1 MANLWKGLIAAVI
14 LLPLA
19 MGVHAQSW
27 QAGTHYQELSESLP
41 TDSGDRIQVTE
52 VFWYG
57 CPHCYSF
64 KPHVESWE
72 KSLPGDVQ
80 FNLMPAILGKSWE
93 PHARAFYALKAL
105 DSLDK
110 AHSPLF
116 DALAGERR
124 PLNSASALGDFLSG
138 IGVDRDAFVK
148 AYDSFGVNARLQQS
162 QSRIRAAR
170 VTGVP
175 TMLVNGK
182 YKVTASMAGGQEQML
197 DVVDYLIEKERQAL

>member
-1 MANLWKGLIAAVI
+1 MAYLWKGLITALM
-14 LLPLA
+14 LLPLVA
-19 MGVHAQSW
+19 QAQSW
-27 QAGTHYQELSESLP
+27 ESGTHYQTLDQPLP
-41 TDSGDRIQVTE
+41 TDSADRIQVTE

-72 KSLPGDVQ
+72 QSLPEDVR
-80 FNLMPAILGKSWE
+80 FRLMPAILGQSWE

-105 DSLDK
+105 DALGK

-116 DALAGERR
+116 EALAGERR

-138 IGVDRDAFVK
+138 VGVDPEAFVK

-170 VTGVP
+170 ITGVP
-175 TMLVNGK
+175 TMLVNGR
-182 YKVTASMAGGQEQML
+182 YKVTASMAGGQEKML
-197 DVVDYLIEKERQAL
+197 DVVDYLIEKERQAQ